1 MNKIIRP
8 FVLASALLVAIGVA
22 PPPPPP
28 PPYFWNKHGARAD

>member
-8 FVLASALLVAIGVA
+8 FVFASALLLAISV

-28 PPYFWNKHGARAD
+28 HIWNKHGTRAD

>member
-22 PPPPPP
+22 PPPPPL
-28 PPYFWNKHGARAD
+28 FLE